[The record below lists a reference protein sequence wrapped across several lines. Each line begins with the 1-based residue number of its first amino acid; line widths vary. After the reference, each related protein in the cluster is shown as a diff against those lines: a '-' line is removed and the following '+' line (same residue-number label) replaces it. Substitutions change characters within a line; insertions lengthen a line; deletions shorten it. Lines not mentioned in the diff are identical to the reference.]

1 MTPGDIHWVE
11 LPALSGHEQA
21 GRRPAIV
28 LQDDAY
34 AGGSPLVVVVPLTGA
49 VAAARFA
56 GTLTLEPDSA
66 NGLAKISVA
75 LVFQVRAIDRRIVR
89 ERIGAISPETLAA
102 LHVLLDL
109 VTGRVPPNP

>member
-11 LPALSGHEQA
+11 LPSLSGHEQA

-28 LQDDAY
+28 LQDDTY

-49 VAAARFA
+49 VAVARFA
-56 GTLTLEPDSA
+56 GTLTLEPDAA
-66 NGLAKISVA
+66 NGLAKTSVV

-89 ERIGAISPETLAA
+89 ERIGAVSPETLAA
-102 LHVLLDL
+102 LHVLLDRL
-109 VTGRVPPNP
+109 MGRLPAEA